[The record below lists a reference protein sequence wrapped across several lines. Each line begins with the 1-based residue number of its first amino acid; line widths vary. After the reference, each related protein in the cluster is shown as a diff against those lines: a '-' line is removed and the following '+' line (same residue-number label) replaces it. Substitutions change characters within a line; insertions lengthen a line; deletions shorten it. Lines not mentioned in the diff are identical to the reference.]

1 MFKKIKLERHSG
13 VGGVEHGLVLLAAAV
28 GALREFTGPHPHQP
42 LNLSLATA
50 GRCAVDLSESGR
62 PGPSE

>member
-28 GALREFTGPHPHQP
+28 GALRERQAPHPHQP

-50 GRCAVDLSESGR
+50 TAAVFGCRPVAGARSG
-62 PGPSE
+62 